1 MDPWTA
7 GLIGASI
14 YGNYDANRR
23 GASSVRDQVAFQE
36 RMSNTSYQR
45 GMADMKA
52 AGLNPIL
59 AYKQGGASTPQGAAF
74 RPVSVTSGVTQAYSA
89 ANTAKQQKAQTAQI
103 QETTKKIEQEVKQM
117 KDLHNERWQRL
128 FATMGPDNIAMSI
141 AAVIHGVDIQTLLNQ
156 ATKQGFVNSKTDL
169 KAALEEVQ
177 KYKSTL
183 KTESE
188 GVVGILENVFQP
200 DRQYRV
206 NTPARNFTSD
216 LLKAGA
222 TYERKP
228 ARGQKRRPRFGKK

>member
-14 YGNYDANRR
+14 YGNYDANKR
-23 GASSVRDQVAFQE
+23 GASSVRDQIAFQE

-103 QETTKKIEQEVKQM
+103 EKSTAKLEVEIKQM
-117 KDLHNERWQRL
+117 EELHNERWQRL

-177 KYKSTL
+177 KYKSKI
-183 KTESE
+183 KTEAE
-188 GVVGILENVFQP
+188 GVVGVLEKVFP
-200 DRQYRV
+200 PV
-206 NTPARNFTSD
+206 RNMLRKGSTND

-222 TYERKP
+222 TYDYVP
-228 ARGQKRRPRFGKK
+228 ARGKKRRPSFGKK